1 MSSMLFGPTDTVE
14 RIPELGVADLG
25 LVTRF
30 GSGVSALNPFDETR
44 DTAGARLGEL
54 LVSEG
59 VLSAGELEDALA
71 AQRGTSPRQ
80 PLGELLLA
88 SGIVSPPI
96 LVRLLAQQCQIQ
108 LEEDTSFGTGLRA
121 AIERRHTERTRPEEP
136 AATSDEPEIVAPVEA
151 PAPVSPGPRLL
162 GELLVVQKLL
172 TPEQLEWALAEQAK
186 SGRLL
191 GEIVVQNG
199 LVSMVAL
206 VNALVEQLRD
216 GPER

>member
-1 MSSMLFGPTDTVE
+1 MSSMLCGPTDTVE
-14 RIPELGVADLG
+14 RL
-25 LVTRF
+25 TRF

-44 DTAGARLGEL
+44 DRAGARLGEL

-59 VLSAGELEDALA
+59 VLSADELEDAIA
-71 AQRGTSPRQ
+71 AQRTTRPWK
-80 PLGELLLA
+80 PLGEMLLA
-88 SGIVSPPI
+88 SGIVSPPL
-96 LVRLLAQQCQIQ
+96 LVRLLAQQCQVQ
-108 LEEDTSFGTGLRA
+108 LEEDTGFGTGLRA
-121 AIERRHTERTRPEEP
+121 AIERRHTERTRPDEPDASVDEVP
-136 AATSDEPEIVAPVEA
+136 AAAPVDA

-162 GELLVVQKLL
+162 GGLLVAQKLL

-191 GEIVVQNG
+191 GEVVVQNG

-206 VNALVEQLRD
+206 VNALVEQLRE